1 MFSTLDITYA
11 RQRLENATR
20 RAERAAQHTG
30 GPTARWFGRGSRAAG
45 ALRPD
50 ASTPPTCC

>member
-30 GPTARWFGRGSRAAG
+30 GPTARWFGRGSQAAG